1 MFRTNYK
8 KQVDEIMQ
16 IIQEEYQ
23 RHHEMANIFGDAANG
38 CQNRENKDRNMDLMN
53 EEFMM
58 MRVCGRLLDKINDRV
73 LKE

>member
-8 KQVDEIMQ
+8 KQIDEIMQ

-23 RHHEMANIFGDAANG
+23 RHHEMATIFGDAANE
-38 CQNRENKDRNMDLMN
+38 CNSSENKERNMDLMN

-73 LKE
+73 LKD

>member
-23 RHHEMANIFGDAANG
+23 RHHEMANIFGDAVKG
-38 CQNRENKDRNMDLMN
+38 CQNHDNRMRNMDLMN
-53 EEFMM
+53 EEYMM
-58 MRVCGRLLDKINDRV
+58 MRVCGKLLDKINNEV
-73 LKE
+73 LDD